1 MDKIHTN
8 IQVDDELKESFRIAA
23 LDLKKAKKITT
34 SDLFRAFVI
43 KFVESPNEVVT
54 FLKMK

>member
-1 MDKIHTN
+1 MEKIHTN
-8 IQVDDELKESFRIAA
+8 IQVDPELKESFRVAS

-34 SDLFRAFVI
+34 ADLFRAFVV
-43 KFVESPNEVVT
+43 KFIESPDEVIK